1 MSSSYISD
9 KIGRKL
15 AYLISFAF
23 VLAGSVIETL
33 ATTNGVFFAGKMLN
47 GIAVGS
53 FGTITMTYIGEVS
66 HVQHPI
72 FARTKCKIG
81 SWPATWD
88 VVAHL

>member
-1 MSSSYISD
+1 VFFSAVIGALSSSYISD

-66 HVQHPI
+66 HV
-72 FARTKCKIG
+72 
-81 SWPATWD
+81 
-88 VVAHL
+88 